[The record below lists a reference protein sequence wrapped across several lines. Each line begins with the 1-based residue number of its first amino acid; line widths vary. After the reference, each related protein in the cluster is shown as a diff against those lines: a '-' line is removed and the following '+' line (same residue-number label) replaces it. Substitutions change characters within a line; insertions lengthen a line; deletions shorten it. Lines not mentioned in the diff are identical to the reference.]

1 MSVLSLFEKEIENY
15 YLSDNEI
22 YVFQDEAESLKEVVP
37 DVTKC
42 DFTVYCYGKKA
53 EVKSISDIMW
63 NAKDAKRKGSYTF
76 RVTAALDGK
85 RIHRY
90 GHNDNGTPDCG
101 FADHGIC
108 Q

>member
-42 DFTVYCYGKKA
+42 DFLPFTVMEKKQ
-53 EVKSISDIMW
+53 
-63 NAKDAKRKGSYTF
+63 R
-76 RVTAALDGK
+76 
-85 RIHRY
+85 
-90 GHNDNGTPDCG
+90 
-101 FADHGIC
+101 
-108 Q
+108 